1 VRIVAERK
9 GESDDIPD
17 WPQPQGIRTRG
28 THFHSIEFL
37 KTLQDM
43 YERYHDLSMEYGA
56 FVKVLQRRVT
66 VDEDGS
72 VLLRLC
78 GLLMLPPGAQR
89 AARTKKR

>member
-17 WPQPQGIRTRG
+17 WPQPQGIHTRG

-56 FVKVLQRRVT
+56 FVKVLQRMS

-89 AARTKKR
+89 AARMKKR